1 MKGALTRMT
10 ENQHE
15 NRSGGLTAVD
25 DFTGAAEDG
34 ARAVV
39 RDDQGLILTDKPEE
53 TAVLVGVSLARQPG
67 ILSME
72 DSLTELGL
80 LAETA
85 GLEVQGE
92 LTQRLQ
98 HPRSATFIGAGK
110 LGELETLVIE
120 LGANVVIFDEE
131 LSPRQQREIERV
143 LGQEVKVIDR
153 TALILDIFARH
164 AKTREGAL
172 QVELAQYEYRLPR
185 LTRAWTHLARQAGGR
200 AGGASGGVG
209 VRGPGETQL
218 EVDRR
223 EISRRIIHLKRELEE
238 VRNHRERY
246 RQRRQQS
253 TTPVIVVVGYTN
265 AGKSSLLNAVTKRS
279 NSGAVAHLQGAGVL
293 VQDQLFATLDPTT
306 RRVELPSAR
315 TALFT
320 DTVGFIQKL
329 PTALVA
335 AFRATLEEITEA
347 DLLLH
352 VVDISHPNADEQV
365 TAVEEMLEEL
375 GAGDKPLV
383 TALNKIDLL
392 SVGDSEDVKRLSS
405 TQAAAAPPASANQG
419 ETGLAAR
426 QLEALQDY
434 PSPVPISARTGEGI
448 PELLAMVDEKL
459 QGEMTPLRLLL
470 PYSKGDLV
478 SLIYEHGSVEREEYT
493 ENGTL
498 IEGRLPAHLAS
509 RVQAWSLA
517 QLDSGQHESA

>member
-1 MKGALTRMT
+1 MS
-10 ENQHE
+10 ESQHE

-25 DFTGAAEDG
+25 DFTGTGEG
-34 ARAVV
+34 SVYAVV
-39 RDDQGLILTDKPEE
+39 RDEQGLILTDKPEE
-53 TAVLVGVSLARQPG
+53 TAVLVGVSLAGQPG

-72 DSLTELGL
+72 DSLTELAL
-80 LAETA
+80 LAGTA

-98 HPRSATFIGAGK
+98 HPHPATFIGAGK
-110 LGELETLVIE
+110 LGELKTLVLE

-164 AKTREGAL
+164 AKTKEGAV

-223 EISRRIIHLKRELEE
+223 EIGRRIAHLKRELEE
-238 VRNHRERY
+238 VRHHRERY
-246 RQRRQQS
+246 RQRRQKS
-253 TTPVIVVVGYTN
+253 STPVVVVVGYTN
-265 AGKSSLLNAVTKRS
+265 AGKSTLLNAVS
-279 NSGAVAHLQGAGVL
+279 NAGVL
-293 VQDQLFATLDPTT
+293 AQDQLFATLDPTT

-352 VVDISHPNADEQV
+352 VVDISHANADEQV

-383 TALNKIDLL
+383 TALNKIDL
-392 SVGDSEDVKRLSS
+392 VE
-405 TQAAAAPPASANQG
+405 SAGQ
-419 ETGLAAR
+419 EEPGLAA
-426 QLEALQDY
+426 QLRRALQEY
-434 PSPVPISARTGEGI
+434 ISPVQISARTGEGI
-448 PELLAMVDEKL
+448 PELLAAVDGMLRET
-459 QGEMTPLRLLL
+459 MTPLRLLL

-478 SLIYEHGSVEREEYT
+478 SLIYEHGRVEREEFT
-493 ENGTL
+493 EKGTL
-498 IEGRLPAHLAS
+498 IEGRLPAHLVS
-509 RVQAWSLA
+509 RVQAWSVA
-517 QLDSGQHESA
+517 GADSLQAESP